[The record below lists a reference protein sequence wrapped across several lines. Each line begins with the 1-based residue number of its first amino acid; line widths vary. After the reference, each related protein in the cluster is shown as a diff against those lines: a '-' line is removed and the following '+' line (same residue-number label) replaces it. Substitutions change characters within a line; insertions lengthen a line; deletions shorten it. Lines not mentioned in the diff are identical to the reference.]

1 MSTDLGGGAPVHP
14 AAVTERYDRMV
25 QAADALSRFVQTR
38 SGRVH
43 VVEAGDG
50 PPVVHLHGN
59 NTSSLSHLM
68 MLEHQADMH
77 SYLVDRPGFGLS
89 DPEDVPPERF
99 RAHAVRFVDD
109 VLDELRL
116 DSAFVAGASGGG
128 SWALWY
134 ALDRPQRVRGLILLG
149 SVPLLP
155 GARIPIPIRL
165 VATPVLGQLVSRTLK
180 PNRRALIRL
189 MAMMGER
196 DTIVRHPDLLDSLLD
211 SARDPVAT
219 AANVAELQALL
230 SPFGPRPSTRIRA
243 EELRRLS
250 VPTMMIWG
258 DHDPVVSLAD
268 ARTVADLIPAA
279 RLEVLPAGHVPQLG
293 HPARVAA
300 LMEAFID
307 AAAAQD

>member
-25 QAADALSRFVQTR
+25 QAAGALSHFVQTR

-68 MLEHQADMH
+68 LLEHQADMH

-89 DPEDVPPERF
+89 DPEDVPPKRF

-293 HPARVAA
+293 HPARVVA

>member
-25 QAADALSRFVQTR
+25 QAAGALSRFVQTR

-68 MLEHQADMH
+68 LLEHQADMH

-89 DPEDVPPERF
+89 DPEDVPPKRF

>member
-25 QAADALSRFVQTR
+25 QAAGALSRFVQTR

-89 DPEDVPPERF
+89 DPEDVPPKRF

-293 HPARVAA
+293 HPARVVA

>member
-89 DPEDVPPERF
+89 DPEDVPPKRF

-293 HPARVAA
+293 HPARVVA

>member
-1 MSTDLGGGAPVHP
+1 MSTDLGGGAPIHP

-25 QAADALSRFVQTR
+25 QAAGALSRFVQTR

-68 MLEHQADMH
+68 LLEHQADMH

-89 DPEDVPPERF
+89 DPEDVPPKRF

>member
-25 QAADALSRFVQTR
+25 QAAGALSRFVQSR

-68 MLEHQADMH
+68 LLEHQADMH

-134 ALDRPQRVRGLILLG
+134 ALDRPHRVRGLILLG

-293 HPARVAA
+293 HPARVVA

>member
-293 HPARVAA
+293 HPARVVA

>member
-1 MSTDLGGGAPVHP
+1 
-14 AAVTERYDRMV
+14 
-25 QAADALSRFVQTR
+25 
-38 SGRVH
+38 
-43 VVEAGDG
+43 
-50 PPVVHLHGN
+50 
-59 NTSSLSHLM
+59 
-68 MLEHQADMH
+68 
-77 SYLVDRPGFGLS
+77 
-89 DPEDVPPERF
+89 
-99 RAHAVRFVDD
+99 
-109 VLDELRL
+109 
-116 DSAFVAGASGGG
+116 
-128 SWALWY
+128 
-134 ALDRPQRVRGLILLG
+134 
-149 SVPLLP
+149 
-155 GARIPIPIRL
+155 
-165 VATPVLGQLVSRTLK
+165 
-180 PNRRALIRL
+180 
-189 MAMMGER
+189 MMGER